1 MEFAPAWMAFVT
13 RLPRAL
19 LRPSATRYRP
29 AMDSWVRSRSARWV
43 LFIFGWATLS
53 LLFAPEAYLSF
64 YLRNTPISW
73 QETLQLT
80 VINSAIALLFIPGI
94 VYLTRKFPLE
104 RKRWRSALAVHVP
117 ACLAFSVAHSGLYAI
132 ACHAWNDAGGTLF
145 YRFHPNLL
153 TYWAFVGF
161 TQALDYFRRY
171 QQREREIARLQLEM
185 LKAQMQPH
193 FLFNTLHTISAM
205 MHVDVKRA
213 DRMLSRLSSL
223 LRMALGNIG
232 RQEGRL
238 AEEIAFVEAY
248 LDIERERFG
257 ERLELRMEV
266 ARETLDAL
274 VPALFLQ
281 PLAENSIRHGFAAPI
296 ADGVISIGAVRDGP
310 RLVLTVA
317 DNGRGMPEPAPREG
331 LGITNTRMRLAQLY
345 GSEQSF
351 DIASNARGGVRVT
364 VTLPFHT
371 ARELDIATEAPSHGH
386 TDIDRGRRTLGANTP
401 GVTARR

>member
-1 MEFAPAWMAFVT
+1 MDFPST
-13 RLPRAL
+13 RAG
-19 LRPSATRYRP
+19 
-29 AMDSWVRSRSARWV
+29 RWV
-43 LFIFGWATLS
+43 LFILGWAALS

-64 YLRNTPISW
+64 YLRHNPMSW

-80 VINSAIALLFIPGI
+80 VINSAISLLFIPGI
-94 VYLTRKFPLE
+94 VFLTRRFPLE
-104 RKRWRSALAVHVP
+104 RRRWPLALAVHVP
-117 ACLAFSVAHSGLYAI
+117 ACLAFSGLHSVLYAI

-153 TYWAFVGF
+153 TYWAFVGA
-161 TQALDYFRRY
+161 TQAFDYFRKY
-171 QQREREIARLQLEM
+171 QEREREVTRLSLEM

-205 MHVDVKRA
+205 MHTDVKRA

-223 LRMALGNIG
+223 LRMTLGSIG
-232 RQEGRL
+232 RQEVRL

-257 ERLELRMEV
+257 ERLEMRIEV
-266 ARETLDAL
+266 AHDTLDAL

-281 PLAENSIRHGFAAPI
+281 PLVENCIRHGFAAPA

-317 DNGRGMPEPAPREG
+317 DNGRGLPATPRAGVG
-331 LGITNTRMRLAQLY
+331 LANTRARLEQLF
-345 GSEQSF
+345 GDGHTF
-351 DIASNARGGVRVT
+351 DLEAREPRGVLVT
-364 VTLPFHT
+364 MAIPFHT
-371 ARELDIATEAPSHGH
+371 ALDTETEVVRHEHPDA
-386 TDIDRGRRTLGANTP
+386 DRGRRALGANAHRVP
-401 GVTARR
+401 ARR